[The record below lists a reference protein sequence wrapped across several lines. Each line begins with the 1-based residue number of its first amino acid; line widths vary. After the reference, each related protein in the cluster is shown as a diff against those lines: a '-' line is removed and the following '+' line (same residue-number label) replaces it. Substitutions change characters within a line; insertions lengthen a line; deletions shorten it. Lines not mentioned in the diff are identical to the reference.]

1 MICLSKLVDGKV
13 LTKVSRLLTVLVT
26 SAVTSTSAE
35 PVKLPGIEV
44 DPVGRC
50 VTVDSTICLREG
62 LLELVACA
70 KGGKVHESLLLI
82 EARPLH
88 VHTAL
93 LLLGLEPGNPAL
105 MERVEGEEE
114 RWRHLPP
121 SGDLVEVFLAWKSK
135 DEELIEKPVSEFIVR
150 VSDRVEGDAA
160 VEERLSTHAFLFAGS
175 RLVDKGSGPRVYLGD
190 RSGNLISLATFGD
203 ELLCLQGVHSREN
216 RALLWEINTKALPPS
231 GTKVT
236 VRLRPAKSP
245 GATFKQ
251 PDRKKK

>member
-1 MICLSKLVDGKV
+1 M
-13 LTKVSRLLTVLVT
+13 KVSRILTMIVTSTVT
-26 SAVTSTSAE
+26 SATAE

-70 KGGKVHESLLLI
+70 KGGKEHESLLSM

-93 LLLGLEPGNPAL
+93 LLLGLESGNPAL
-105 MERVEGEEE
+105 MERVEGGEEQ
-114 RWRHLPP
+114 WRHLPP
-121 SGDLVEVFLAWKSK
+121 SGDLVEVFLAWRGK
-135 DEELIEKPVSEFIVR
+135 DDELIEKPVSEFIVR
-150 VSDRVEGDAA
+150 VSDRVDGDGA
-160 VEERLSTHAFLFAGS
+160 VEERLPTHAFLFAGS
-175 RLVDKGSGPRVYLGD
+175 RVVDNGGGPRVYQGD

-251 PDRKKK
+251 PERKIGRAHV

>member
-1 MICLSKLVDGKV
+1 M
-13 LTKVSRLLTVLVT
+13 LVT
-26 SAVTSTSAE
+26 STVMSASAE

-70 KGGKVHESLLLI
+70 KGGKEHESLLLM

-93 LLLGLEPGNPAL
+93 LLLGLESGNPAL

-150 VSDRVEGDAA
+150 VSDRVEGDGA
-160 VEERLSTHAFLFAGS
+160 VEERLPTHAFLFAGS
-175 RLVDKGSGPRVYLGD
+175 RLVENGGGPRVYLGD

-216 RALLWEINTKALPPS
+216 QALLWQINTKALPPP

-236 VRLRPAKSP
+236 VRLRPAKSSEP
-245 GATFKQ
+245 SSSNPKE
-251 PDRKKK
+251 RKNEMPTSSQL